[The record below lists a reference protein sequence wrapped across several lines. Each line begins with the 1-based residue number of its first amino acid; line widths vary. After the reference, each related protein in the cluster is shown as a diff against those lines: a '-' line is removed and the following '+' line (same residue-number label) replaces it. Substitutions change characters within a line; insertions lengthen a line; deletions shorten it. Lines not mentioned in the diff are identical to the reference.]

1 MIVRPSLLLAVLL
14 LFAGVLQAQNT
25 ILYSNYFM
33 NPSLYNPAYTGANG
47 HAELFL
53 NFRRQ
58 WSSFEGAPTTAT
70 LNAHL
75 PLSYKTSIGLTAFQD
90 QAGIVRTTAGL
101 ATFAYQ
107 VHLGTNLE
115 QAHKLAFGI
124 SAGVT
129 NSFLKDPDN
138 PDDPAI
144 VNNTTSF
151 LNGQFGLYYQVN
163 NFNISFGIPSFFKT
177 YVVSDVG
184 FNKPGIDA
192 IKNTISSISYR
203 FRFNAISVE
212 PMFIYRTSETTN
224 QFEGLGVLRIKELVW
239 LGGGYRQ
246 NFGAMALAGFQ
257 LADKLKLG
265 YAYEFSTQGVSGFN
279 NGTHEIQLAV
289 RVGKRQVQRPAPKV
303 KATPEPVVPETQPEK
318 PTGDLKEELEPE
330 QKQETE
336 VPEAKQQE
344 PAVPVTEPKPDPVA
358 EAKPQEVSPEPEKPR
373 KLNGEELAPG
383 HYVVVGVFK
392 FQTNAKTYKDQLGKA
407 SYPAEMAYVPAKG
420 YYIVHLG
427 MDTDMET
434 AKTLRDKYRRQS
446 RYSLRDTW
454 ILSVD

>member
-1 MIVRPSLLLAVLL
+1 MNVRPSLLLFAIFI
-14 LFAGVLQAQNT
+14 LFSLSLQAQNT
-25 ILYSNYFM
+25 ILYSNYFL

-47 HAELFL
+47 YTELFL

-90 QAGIVRTTAGL
+90 QAGIVRTTSGM

-107 VHLGTNLE
+107 VHLGTNIE
-115 QAHKLAFGI
+115 QVHKLAFGI
-124 SAGVT
+124 SAGMT

-144 VNNTTSF
+144 ANNTTSF

-163 NFNISFGIPSFFKT
+163 NFNVSFGIPSFFKT

-192 IKNTISSISYR
+192 IKNTISSISYQ
-203 FRFNAISVE
+203 FKFNAVLFE

-224 QFEGLGVLRIKELVW
+224 QFEGLGIVRIRELVW
-239 LGGGYRQ
+239 IGGGYRQ
-246 NFGAMALAGFQ
+246 DFGAMALAGFQ

-265 YAYEFSTQGVSGFN
+265 YAYEFSTNGVAGFN
-279 NGTHEIQLAV
+279 NGTHEIQLAL
-289 RVGKRQVQRPAPKV
+289 RIGKRQVQRPAPKTP
-303 KATPEPVVPETQPEK
+303 AAPEPVVPEPK
-318 PTGDLKEELEPE
+318 PVEPKEESKPEEEPVVE
-330 QKQETE
+330 VPKQE
-336 VPEAKQQE
+336 A
-344 PAVPVTEPKPDPVA
+344 PVLPVVEPKTDPK
-358 EAKPQEVSPEPEKPR
+358 EETKPQEVTPEPEPEPEKPR
-373 KLNGEELAPG
+373 KLNGEELPSG

-392 FQTNAKTYKDQLGKA
+392 FQTNAKTYRDQLGLA

-427 MDTDMET
+427 MDTDMEK
-434 AKTLRDKYRRQS
+434 AKVLRDKYRRQS